1 MDESASATTSKTLP
15 RPTDWQKAFMSLIRN
30 MDPQSRENHKGIK
43 YKQREPE
50 TQMQEAREKQQTQT
64 KPNMFFI
71 LYCICSR

>member
-1 MDESASATTSKTLP
+1 
-15 RPTDWQKAFMSLIRN
+15 